1 MDDSA
6 QHSPTAELAIDKI
19 DKAELIR
26 AFQQK
31 MPGYDPAIVAQV
43 ICDLL
48 EQKPTTLDGQIL
60 RLTINDQ
67 TANLAS
73 YNVVGGNLIQT
84 TINVVVIS
92 VPKSQ
97 DPIRS
102 ERVPHREPPT
112 AEHPGVVKPSHD
124 RVRRIISLVGSF
136 FIALMIPLRAS
147 NQFQASQQ
155 PSLQTMTGDVNI
167 VIAEFTQLNQQIPNQ
182 WNDQLMKDL
191 DSLYGMSGFSRVKIQ
206 TNPSFISSTEA
217 AQQLAQA
224 TNAHM
229 VIYGDA
235 QSSSEGAV
243 VTLRFY
249 VIDPHRI
256 NIGELINGEHQIGA
270 QLRLSE
276 ADLLAG
282 HSLLNLPDALILIEF
297 TKALV
302 YLGLEGTTNL
312 DAALASIDKAL
323 DVAEIHPNIKGKEVL
338 LLFAAVI
345 TTEQCEIEVDDQ
357 TACFARAQSY
367 LDAILQLNPA
377 YGRAYLAKATIFYT
391 QGNLYQAMDYFNQAK
406 ALPNQPFGSYIKEK
420 AIFGIGSI
428 CILQLQYVQR
438 RLDKNLTSNSEVTRL
453 ANCALQAYQTLI
465 NRYDPARNDPIL
477 QELTAWAY
485 YWQGVVYVEADQ
497 ISAAQWSFEQAKLL
511 TTNADLQQ
519 RVQQRLTQG
528 AAK

>member
-1 MDDSA
+1 MDELA
-6 QHSPTAELAIDKI
+6 QHPPTAELAI

-31 MPGYDPAIVAQV
+31 MSSYDPAVVAQA

-48 EQKPTTLDGQIL
+48 EQKPTTLDGQAL

-73 YNVVGGNLIQT
+73 YNVVGGNLNQT
-84 TINVVVIS
+84 NITVVMPNLIVDS
-92 VPKSQ
+92 SP
-97 DPIRS
+97 
-102 ERVPHREPPT
+102 
-112 AEHPGVVKPSHD
+112 VKPKPGLA
-124 RVRRIISLVGSF
+124 RRIIALIIG
-136 FIALMIPLRAS
+136 FIGLLMTLRAS
-147 NQFQASQQ
+147 NQFQALQQ
-155 PSLQTMTGDVNI
+155 TSVQPMTGDVNI

-182 WNDQLMKDL
+182 WNDLLAQDL
-191 DSLYGMSGFSRVKIQ
+191 DNLYGMSRFNRVRIQ
-206 TNPSFISSTEA
+206 ANPSFIPSIEA

-235 QSSSEGAV
+235 QSSSTGAV

-270 QLRLSE
+270 QLRISE

-282 HSLLNLPDALILIEF
+282 HSLLDLPDALILIEF

-312 DAALASIDKAL
+312 DAALTSIKQAL
-323 DVAEIHPNIKGKEVL
+323 AAAEIHPTINGKEVL

-345 TTEQCEIEVDDQ
+345 TTEQCATEVADQ
-357 TACFARAQSY
+357 VACFARAQSY
-367 LDAILQLNPA
+367 LDTILKLNPA
-377 YGRAYLAKATIFYT
+377 YGRAYLAKANIFYA
-391 QGNLYQAMDYFNQAK
+391 QGNLYQAMDYFTQAK
-406 ALPNQPFGSYIKEK
+406 ALPDQPFGSYIEEK
-420 AIFGIGSI
+420 ATFGIGNV
-428 CILQLQYVQR
+428 CTLQLQYVQQ
-438 RLDKNLTSNSEVTRL
+438 RLGGTVASNSEATKL

-465 NRYDPARNDPIL
+465 NNYDPAQNDPIL

-485 YWQGVVYVEADQ
+485 YWQGVVYVEAGQTND
-497 ISAAQWSFEQAKLL
+497 AQWSFEQAKRLA
-511 TTNADLQQ
+511 TNADLQQ

>member
-1 MDDSA
+1 MDESA
-6 QHSPTAELAIDKI
+6 QHPPTAELAI

-31 MPGYDPAIVAQV
+31 MPSHDPAVVAQA
-43 ICDLL
+43 IYDLL
-48 EQKPTTLDGQIL
+48 EQKPTTLDGQAL

-73 YNVVGGNLIQT
+73 YNVVGGNLNQT
-84 TINVVVIS
+84 NITVVMPNLIADS
-92 VPKSQ
+92 SP
-97 DPIRS
+97 
-102 ERVPHREPPT
+102 
-112 AEHPGVVKPSHD
+112 VKPKPSLT
-124 RVRRIISLVGSF
+124 RRIIALVIG
-136 FIALMIPLRAS
+136 FIGLLMTLRAS
-147 NQFQASQQ
+147 DQFQASQQ
-155 PSLQTMTGDVNI
+155 SSSQIMTGDVNI
-167 VIAEFTQLNQQIPNQ
+167 VIAEFTQLNQQVPNQ
-182 WNDQLMKDL
+182 WNDLLAQDL
-191 DSLYGMSGFSRVKIQ
+191 DNLYGMSSFNRVRIQ
-206 TNPSFISSTEA
+206 ANPSFIPSIEA

-235 QSSSEGAV
+235 QSSSTGAV

-282 HSLLNLPDALILIEF
+282 HSLLDLPDALILIEF

-312 DAALASIDKAL
+312 DAALASINQAL
-323 DVAEIHPNIKGKEVL
+323 AAAEIHPTIKGKEVL

-345 TTEQCEIEVDDQ
+345 TTEQCALEVADQ
-357 TACFARAQSY
+357 VACFARAQNY
-367 LDAILQLNPA
+367 LDTILTLNPA
-377 YGRAYLAKATIFYT
+377 YGRAYLAKANIFYT
-391 QGNLYQAMDYFNQAK
+391 QGNLFQAIDYFNQAK
-406 ALPNQPFGSYIKEK
+406 ALPDQPFGSYIEEK
-420 AIFGIGSI
+420 ASFGIGNV
-428 CILQLQYVQR
+428 CTLQLQHVQQ
-438 RLDKNLTSNSEVTRL
+438 RLGGSVASNSEATKL

-465 NRYDPARNDPIL
+465 NGYDPAQNDPIL

-485 YWQGVVYVEADQ
+485 YWQGVVYIEADQ
-497 ISAAQWSFEQAKLL
+497 PSAAQWSFEQAKGLA
-511 TTNADLQQ
+511 TNADLQQ

>member
-1 MDDSA
+1 MDELA
-6 QHSPTAELAIDKI
+6 QHPATAKLAIDKI

-31 MPGYDPAIVAQV
+31 MPGYDPAVVAQA

-48 EQKPTTLDGQIL
+48 EQKPTMIDGQAL
-60 RLTINDQ
+60 RLTINEQ

-73 YNVVGGNLIQT
+73 YNVVGGNLNQT
-84 TINVVVIS
+84 TITVVM
-92 VPKSQ
+92 PN
-97 DPIRS
+97 PIES
-102 ERVPHREPPT
+102 AYAT
-112 AEHPGVVKPSHD
+112 KPNHGLT
-124 RVRRIISLVGSF
+124 RRIIALILG
-136 FIALMIPLRAS
+136 FIGLLLPLHAS

-155 PSLQTMTGDVNI
+155 PSSQSMTGEVNI

-182 WNDQLMKDL
+182 WNDLLAQDL
-191 DSLYGMSGFSRVKIQ
+191 DNLYGMSGFNRVKIQ
-206 TNPSFISSTEA
+206 SDPRFIPSIEA

-235 QSSSEGAV
+235 QSSSTGAV

-270 QLRLSE
+270 QLQLSE

-282 HSLLNLPDALILIEF
+282 HSLLDLPDALILIEF

-302 YLGLEGTTNL
+302 YVGLEGTTNL
-312 DAALASIDKAL
+312 DAALASINQAL
-323 DVAEIHPNIKGKEVL
+323 AAAEIHPTIKGKEVL

-345 TTEQCEIEVDDQ
+345 TTEQCALEVDDQ
-357 TACFARAQSY
+357 TARFARAQRY

-377 YGRAYLAKATIFYT
+377 YDRAYLAKANIFYA
-391 QGNLYQAMDYFNQAK
+391 QGNLFQAMEFFNQAK
-406 ALPNQPFGSYIKEK
+406 ALPDQPFGSYIEEK
-420 AIFGIGSI
+420 ATFGIGNV
-428 CILQLQYVQR
+428 CTLQLQYVQQ
-438 RLDKNLTSNSEVTRL
+438 RLGGTVASNSEATKL

-477 QELTAWAY
+477 QEITAWAY
-485 YWQGVVYVEADQ
+485 YWQGVVYVEAGQ
-497 ISAAQWSFEQAKLL
+497 ISDAQWSFEQAKRLA
-511 TTNADLQQ
+511 TNADLQK